1 MQIIQIVARLPPAV
15 DGVGD
20 YASLLAKQLRAAHN
34 IRTVFVVCDPSWR
47 NAAREMPPAPQSQG
61 ATRKAEDENS
71 PPSSEPGQ
79 ASSKS
84 SERITGEGNREP
96 EIEPSSSLIAQ
107 PSTTLYGF
115 PFYQLKTQ
123 TAAELLRVLA
133 QPAMPTTCLLQFVGY
148 GYQNRGCPVWLL
160 NGLSAWL
167 GRQAA
172 EGDQRA
178 ALGQSASGA
187 RRLVTMFHELY
198 AFGPPWR
205 SSFWTSPVQRWIAK
219 SLAQA
224 SEHCFTNLNVNARTL
239 AKLTSRKDRH
249 FTVLPV
255 FSNVGEP
262 AQLPSWGERQPKMV
276 VFGSAAWRR
285 KAYQECK
292 HDLEKACHH
301 MGLNE
306 IVDIG
311 APTNLQELPVRVSGR
326 GILSAAETSR
336 EMLSARAGFFAY
348 PINCLGK
355 SGIFAAYAAHGLVPV
370 TFEGNKMENGDGLVL
385 GEHFL
390 SAAGVSGMAGSR
402 FDEVG
407 RRVHQWYSAHTIE
420 SQANGFQRRLQNE
433 P

>member
-1 MQIIQIVARLPPAV
+1 MQIIQIVARLPPAI

-20 YASLLAKQLRAAHN
+20 YASLLAKQMRAAHN
-34 IRTVFVVCDPSWR
+34 LQTVFVVCDPSWR
-47 NAAREMPPAPQSQG
+47 NATGAKPASPKSQG
-61 ATRKAEDENS
+61 ATRKAEDEDS
-71 PPSSEPGQ
+71 TPVSGPGQ
-79 ASSKS
+79 SSSKS
-84 SERITGEGNREP
+84 SERIADEGNREP
-96 EIEPSSSLIAQ
+96 EIEPS
-107 PSTTLYGF
+107 TTLDGF
-115 PFYQLKTQ
+115 PVYQVKAQ
-123 TAAELLRVLA
+123 TTAELLRVLG
-133 QPAMPTTCLLQFVGY
+133 QPAMPTTILLQYVGY

-167 GRQAA
+167 GRKTA
-172 EGDQRA
+172 EGGQRA
-178 ALGQSASGA
+178 ALGQSSSRV

-205 SSFWTSPVQRWIAK
+205 SSFWSSPVQRWIAK

-224 SEHCFTNLNVNARTL
+224 SEHCFTNLTINARTL
-239 AKLTSRKDRH
+239 AKLTSREDRH
-249 FTVLPV
+249 ITVLPV

-262 AQLPSWGERQPKMV
+262 ARLPSWSERQPRMV

-285 KAYQECK
+285 KAYQECRQ
-292 HDLEKACHH
+292 DLEKACHD

-311 APTNLQELPVRVSGR
+311 APTNLQDLPVRISER

-370 TFEGNKMENGDGLVL
+370 TFEGNKMENGDGLVR
-385 GEHFL
+385 GEQFL
-390 SAAGVSGMAGSR
+390 SAAGVSGMVGSR
-402 FDEVG
+402 FEEVG

-420 SQANGFQRRLQNE
+420 SQADGFQRRLQNK